1 MSYDISQNPF
11 ALSSKFSVYKIH
23 LGITG
28 SIACY
33 KAIELLRAFVKM
45 QIGVSATLTSA
56 ARHFVSP
63 LLFRS
68 LGASHVYHSEMFEDE
83 DDVFGHLEPGQ
94 NMRAMLIAPA
104 SANSM
109 AKLANGFADD
119 MLSAQALAFSGKII
133 LAPAM
138 NPRMWANA
146 ATSANMEILK
156 QRGYIIVDPGTGGT
170 ACGDEGKGRLA
181 ELPEIF
187 LNTLYALAPKDMAG
201 VKVLVTL
208 GPTREPWDGVRFLS
222 NPSSG
227 RMGSALA
234 TAAWLRGAE
243 VTAICGPGISIY
255 LPERVKRINVNTASE
270 MFAAADNVWPQMNMG
285 MFSAAVS
292 DFAPARPPQGDKIKI
307 KKAGAGDDFAIKLNK
322 NPDILATLSGK
333 RGSGQ
338 KILGF
343 AAEIAPDMDALL
355 PLAQLKLNGKNAD
368 IIAANRVNAD
378 SSTFGSDE
386 GSMAIV
392 DKNGIE
398 EIWGAQSKADIAWDL
413 CSWLLR
419 L

>member
-45 QIGVSATLTSA
+45 QIAVSATLTA
-56 ARHFVSP
+56 GARHFVSP

-68 LGASHVYHSEMFEDE
+68 LGASPVYNEMFEDE
-83 DDVFGHLEPGQ
+83 NDVFGHLEPGQ
-94 NMRAMLIAPA
+94 NMHAMLIAPA
-104 SANSM
+104 SANSI
-109 AKLANGFADD
+109 ARLANGLADD
-119 MLSAQALAFSGKII
+119 MLAAQAVAFSGKII

-146 ATSANMEILK
+146 ATSANMEILR
-156 QRGYIIVDPGTGGT
+156 QRGYLIVEPGTGGT

-187 LNTLYALAPKDMAG
+187 LHTLYALAPKDMAG
-201 VKVLVTL
+201 LKVLVTL

-227 RMGSALA
+227 RMGAALA
-234 TAAWLRGAE
+234 TAAWLRGAD
-243 VTAICGPGISIY
+243 VTAICGPGISIC
-255 LPERVKRINVNTASE
+255 LPAGVKRIDVNTAVE
-270 MFAAADNVWPQMNMG
+270 MFTAADKAWPQMDMG
-285 MFSAAVS
+285 LFSAAVS
-292 DFAPARPPQGDKIKI
+292 DFAPVRPPQGDNIKI
-307 KKAGAGDDFAIKLNK
+307 KKAGADENVAIKLDK
-322 NPDILATLSGK
+322 NPDILASLSQK
-333 RGSGQ
+333 RGPGQ

-355 PLAQLKLNGKNAD
+355 PLAQLKLNGKKAD
-368 IIAANRVNAD
+368 IIAANRVNHD
-378 SSTFGSDE
+378 SGSFGADE
-386 GSMAIV
+386 GRMAVV
-392 DKNGIE
+392 DKNGLE
-398 EIWGAQSKADIAWDL
+398 EIWGTQSKADIAWDL